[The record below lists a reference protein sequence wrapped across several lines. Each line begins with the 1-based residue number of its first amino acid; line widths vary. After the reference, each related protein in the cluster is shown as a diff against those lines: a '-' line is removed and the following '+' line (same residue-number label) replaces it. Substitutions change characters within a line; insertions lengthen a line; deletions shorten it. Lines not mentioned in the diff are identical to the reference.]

1 MALPSAFKYMY
12 LAKTRATKFCSLSD
26 RVGGRGDRSEGDVE
40 RRKLLAPRILSD
52 WRKRSVGG
60 ERVRRDLRG

>member
-26 RVGGRGDRSEGDVE
+26 RVG
-40 RRKLLAPRILSD
+40 
-52 WRKRSVGG
+52 VGG
-60 ERVRRDLRG
+60 IDRRETLNEESYWHLASCLTGGNGLWEGKE